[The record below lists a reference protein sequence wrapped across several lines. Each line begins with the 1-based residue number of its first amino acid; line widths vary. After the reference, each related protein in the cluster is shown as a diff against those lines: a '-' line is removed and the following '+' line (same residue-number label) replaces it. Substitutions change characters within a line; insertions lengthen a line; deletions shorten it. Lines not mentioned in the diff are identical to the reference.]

1 VPIEVPIDPP
11 VDIYAV
17 FQRFNYKHWTALAEF
32 VDNSVQSFR
41 DNQAVLAAAPFRQK
55 FVTVRI
61 TLHRE
66 SRQIV
71 IMDDAAGI
79 PASQFPRAFRAAVPP
94 SDATGLHEFGMGM
107 KCAAFWFTKKWKVDT
122 AHVSE
127 GLRRTV
133 LLDLTRI
140 RETQSTRIPVDE
152 RPVDL
157 HDHGTTIRLEDVDE
171 RMPRGGPTM
180 AKVREFLA
188 DIYRVPIREG
198 LLRLEVNGEECTT
211 KRNEVLVAPSFNSN
225 SKPQGDP
232 IAWSKDISIKLPGD
246 RKVTGFAGLFAKGK
260 RSEAG
265 FTLFRR
271 GRVVEGFPSDRWKP
285 EEIFGAG
292 NSAESMLVFGELHF
306 EGFGVSS
313 QKDQIDW
320 CGLDEDFIAKLKTQM
335 NTEPMRLLSQAR
347 NYRKSPLDELDPE
360 TFEAEIGPAVEST
373 GNALGELG
381 PSLTDE
387 APSGVLPEDEAI
399 AGPAVPAITD
409 VRAMTREYQI
419 RFDNADWTVEFQFPR
434 KNEREAWLDVRGG
447 ASDIE
452 DSDGRNLLQIRLAM
466 DHPFTV
472 NFMKIDQQHVEPVLR
487 LAASLALAERLA
499 KLAGV
504 DTPSVIR
511 SRLNQIL
518 TQALGHPKG
527 QR

>member
-1 VPIEVPIDPP
+1 MPLEVPIDPP

-41 DNQAVLAAAPFRQK
+41 DNQAILAAAPFRQK

-66 SRQIV
+66 SRKVV

-107 KCAAFWFTKKWKVDT
+107 KCAAFWFTKKWKVTT
-122 AHVSE
+122 AHVGD
-127 GLRRTV
+127 GLRRNV

-140 RETQSTRIPVDE
+140 REKQSTRIPVEE
-152 RPVDL
+152 RPAGPL
-157 HDHGTTIRLEDVDE
+157 EHGTTIHLEDVGE
-171 RMPRGGPTM
+171 RMPKGQTM
-180 AKVREFLA
+180 SKVREFLA
-188 DIYRVPIREG
+188 DIYRVPIRDG
-198 LLRLEVNGEECTT
+198 LLRLEVNGEECVTR
-211 KRNEVLVAPSFNSN
+211 RNDVLVAPSFSSN
-225 SKPQGDP
+225 NKPQGDP
-232 IAWSKDISIKLPGD
+232 VAWSKDISINLPGN
-246 RKVTGFAGLFAKGK
+246 RMVTGSAALFAKGN

-271 GRVVEGFPSDRWKP
+271 GRVVDGFPGSRWKP
-285 EEIFGAG
+285 DEIFGAG
-292 NSAESMLVFGELHF
+292 NSAESMRVFGELHF

-320 CGLDEDFIAKLKTQM
+320 CGLEEDFIAKLKPQL
-335 NTEPMRLLSQAR
+335 NAEPLRILSQAR
-347 NYRKSPLDELDPE
+347 NYRTGPLDELDPE
-360 TFEAEIGPAVEST
+360 EVILKIGQAVDST
-373 GNALGELG
+373 AGALSDLG
-381 PSLTDE
+381 PELTDE
-387 APSGVLPEDEAI
+387 APSSVLPADEAI
-399 AGPAVPAITD
+399 AEPAAPLPVD
-409 VRAMTREYQI
+409 VRAPNREYQV

-434 KNEREAWLDVRGG
+434 KNERDAWLDVRGG

-452 DSDGRNLLQIRLAM
+452 DSGGRNLLQIRLAM

-472 NFMKIDQQHVEPVLR
+472 NFVKLDQHHLEPVLR

-511 SRLNQIL
+511 SRLNQVL
-518 TQALGHPKG
+518 TQALGHPEG